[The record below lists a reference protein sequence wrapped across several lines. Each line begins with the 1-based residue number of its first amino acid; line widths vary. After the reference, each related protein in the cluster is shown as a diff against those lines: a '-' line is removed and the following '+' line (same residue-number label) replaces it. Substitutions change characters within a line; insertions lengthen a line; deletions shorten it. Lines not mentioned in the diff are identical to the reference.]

1 MGTHATA
8 RLALTAAIVGAILLG
23 TPGVALI
30 LDLALPAPK
39 LFLAV
44 GGGGAL
50 LGFGAALSY
59 LGHHFRA
66 LDRLRNRMIVLSSD
80 TAPPPPRIGEAPP
93 EIVALHDALETLA
106 DQRSA
111 ARRAPDE
118 RLTAVLASVSEAIVV
133 VTANGQ
139 VSLVNSAARD
149 LLGAGRIAVGTSV
162 FAALSR
168 HSLEAAIDKATND
181 PLEKS
186 LMTDLTTVEG
196 LSLPTTVSPISSIG
210 GVALSF
216 SLNLEDGATG
226 GDAAMEH
233 DLTLHDAPPTPQPF
247 NDSTLLSDL
256 PIFVFDCETTG
267 LDVKS
272 DVIVSLG
279 GVRMHG
285 DRMFRGATIDCLV
298 NPGRAIPP
306 RSTAIHGITDAMV
319 ADAEPFARNWARL
332 AAFMEGC
339 VLVGHNIAFD
349 IAHLRNAT
357 ARDGIAWVAPIA
369 LDTLLLGS
377 VLDPGEPDFSL
388 DAMAARHGVNI
399 RGRHTALGDS
409 LVTAELYAGMAP
421 RLAARGILT
430 LGDALQFSNR
440 ATAIIRRQR
449 AAGWFD

>member
-1 MGTHATA
+1 M
-8 RLALTAAIVGAILLG
+8 
-23 TPGVALI
+23 
-30 LDLALPAPK
+30 
-39 LFLAV
+39 
-44 GGGGAL
+44 
-50 LGFGAALSY
+50 
-59 LGHHFRA
+59 
-66 LDRLRNRMIVLSSD
+66 
-80 TAPPPPRIGEAPP
+80 
-93 EIVALHDALETLA
+93 
-106 DQRSA
+106 
-111 ARRAPDE
+111 
-118 RLTAVLASVSEAIVV
+118 
-133 VTANGQ
+133 
-139 VSLVNSAARD
+139 
-149 LLGAGRIAVGTSV
+149 
-162 FAALSR
+162 
-168 HSLEAAIDKATND
+168 
-181 PLEKS
+181 
-186 LMTDLTTVEG
+186 
-196 LSLPTTVSPISSIG
+196 
-210 GVALSF
+210 
-216 SLNLEDGATG
+216 
-226 GDAAMEH
+226 
-233 DLTLHDAPPTPQPF
+233 
-247 NDSTLLSDL
+247 

-332 AAFMEGC
+332 AALMEGC

-349 IAHLRNAT
+349 IAHLRNAA
-357 ARDGIAWVAPIA
+357 ARDGIAWMAPIA

-377 VLDPGEPDFSL
+377 LLDPGEPDFSL

-421 RLAARGILT
+421 RLAAHGILT